1 MARSRLNDKQLIISL
16 FGGVC
21 TLLLFYWAIRNPS
34 ILGFGLSL
42 LFAYCIACF
51 FYLTADP
58 IDEEI
63 LQTPQTINSL
73 SKSICPFCNTDPL
86 SPYTLKV
93 GYKKS
98 LHNFKYCGFW
108 IEWSHSYHEIY
119 SRIPI
124 CENCCTKYLKA
135 CSRKLISIVMR
146 NPSKVVLR
154 RKLGYRRGLE
164 FPFETWHVKSSLD
177 E

>member
-1 MARSRLNDKQLIISL
+1 MARSILNGKQLIISL
-16 FGGVC
+16 FGGAYS
-21 TLLLFYWAIRNPS
+21 LLLFYWAIRNPS
-34 ILGFGLSL
+34 IFGFGFSL
-42 LFAYCIACF
+42 LIAYCTVRF
-51 FYLTADP
+51 FYVTADP
-58 IDEEI
+58 IDEGI
-63 LQTPQTINSL
+63 PQTSQTVNSL
-73 SKSICPFCNTDPL
+73 SKSICPFCNTNPL
-86 SPYTLKV
+86 SLYTLKV
-93 GYKKS
+93 GYKKG

-124 CENCCTKYLKA
+124 CEPCRTKYLKA
-135 CSRKLISIVMR
+135 CSRKLLQKGMR

-164 FPFETWHVKSSLD
+164 FPFETRYVKSSSD